1 MNWLADHWLDLLGW
15 GGSALLVTSLLQTRV
30 LRFRFLNLIACSV
43 LVAFNALLGIW
54 PMVAMN
60 VVLFSIN
67 LWFIVRLLHDRHD
80 EAAFDVLEVKPDD
93 TYLLHVLRLNA
104 DEIARFQP
112 DFEPSML
119 ETTPGLTV
127 YLVQKG
133 AETVGV
139 VVIRAEEQTAQVLL
153 DYVTPRFRDFSPG
166 EFVWRR
172 SGLLLSKG
180 LTRVVSP
187 PQMVDAYYPRLGFHR
202 EGASY
207 VLDL

>member
-1 MNWLADHWLDLLGW
+1 VNWLADHWLDLLGW

-43 LVAFNALLGIW
+43 LVTFNALLGIW

-67 LWFIVRLLHDRHD
+67 LWFITRLLHDRHD

-93 TYLLHVLRLNA
+93 TYLHHVLRLNA
-104 DEIARFQP
+104 EGIKKFQP
-112 DFEPSML
+112 DFDPGTL
-119 ETTPGLTV
+119 IGTPGPTV

-139 VVIRAEEQTAQVLL
+139 VVIRAEGQTAQILL

-172 SGLLLSKG
+172 SGLLSAKG
-180 LTRVVSP
+180 VQRVVTP
-187 PQMVDAYYPRLGFHR
+187 PNMVDAYYPRLGFHR
-202 EGASY
+202 EGPSY

>member
-43 LVAFNALLGIW
+43 LVTFNAFLGIW

-67 LWFIVRLLHDRHD
+67 LWFITRLLHDRHD

-93 TYLLHVLRLNA
+93 TYLWHVLRLNA
-104 DEIARFQP
+104 DEIAKFQP
-112 DFEPSML
+112 DFHSGAL
-119 ETTPGLTV
+119 DATPELIV

-139 VVIRAEEQTAQVLL
+139 VVIRAEGDTAHVLL
-153 DYVTPRFRDFSPG
+153 DFVTPRFRDFSPG

-172 SGLLLSKG
+172 SGLLGAKG
-180 LTRVVSP
+180 LRRVVTP
-187 PQMVDAYYPRLGFHR
+187 PNMVDAYYPRLGFHR
-202 EGASY
+202 EGLSY